1 MGSKHLKR
9 AVYAPKGSLNSKSYY
24 LKNFIFSKIFS
35 IFLQNDAFLKKWKLL
50 WKKRIFFMKKKNF
63 TKNHFWKV
71 GSTNK
76 PKFLKI
82 IFQTFLE
89 KKMVLWKNFTFF

>member
-35 IFLQNDAFLKKWKLL
+35 IFLQNNAFLKK
-50 WKKRIFFMKKKNF
+50 
-63 TKNHFWKV
+63 
-71 GSTNK
+71 
-76 PKFLKI
+76 
-82 IFQTFLE
+82 
-89 KKMVLWKNFTFF
+89 